1 MAEGSI
7 PELPTRAK
15 PSMRIFYICRRVPF
29 PPDRGDKIAAF
40 NEIRH
45 LAARHE
51 VHVFC
56 LGDGMQDLTN
66 IPGLQNYAKSVTTAP
81 VDEFTIKLRALA
93 ALFTGQP
100 LSVAALNEVKLHDA
114 IQKKFAGLRP
124 DLIIVYS
131 CNMAQFAEH
140 FPDVPRIMHFGDLD
154 SLKWRQYA
162 ERSSIPLNWVYA
174 VEAQRLLGYE
184 RQIGRIF
191 SHALVH
197 TEIEKDDFE
206 RLIPGI
212 PVTVVGN
219 GVDLEYFRSAGET
232 KKPASVVF
240 TGVMDYRPNIDAVV
254 WFCNEILPIVQTEIP
269 AANFTICGSRPAPAV
284 RRLAKR
290 RGVTVTGW
298 VPDARPYLDRA
309 EVFVAPLRMARGIQ
323 NKLLEALAMG
333 LPCVAST
340 AAWRGTVIAHGHG
353 ILATDEPREFAGH
366 VLDLLRNGGRRAE
379 MAQRARDAAEAN
391 YHWEVQMAR
400 LDEVIAAA
408 VSPPTPTAAAC
419 SESASPNIPVLPD
432 RSGVGA
438 K

>member
-1 MAEGSI
+1 
-7 PELPTRAK
+7 
-15 PSMRIFYICRRVPF
+15 MRIFYICRRVPF

-56 LGDGMQDLTN
+56 LGDGVRDLAN
-66 IPGLQNYAKSVTTAP
+66 ISGLQNYAKSVTTAP

-93 ALFTGQP
+93 ALFTGQA
-100 LSVAALNEVKLHDA
+100 LSVAALNEMKLHDA
-114 IQKKFAGLRP
+114 IQKKFAELRP

-140 FPDVPRIMHFGDLD
+140 FPEVPRIMHFGDLD

-162 ERSSIPLNWVYA
+162 GRSSMPLNWVYA
-174 VEAQRLLGYE
+174 IEARRLLGYE
-184 RQIGRIF
+184 RYIAKIF

-219 GVDLEYFRSAGET
+219 GVDLEYFRSAGEA
-232 KKPASVVF
+232 KQPASVVF

-269 AANFTICGSRPAPAV
+269 AVNFTICGSRPAPAV

-290 RGVTVTGW
+290 RGITVTGW
-298 VPDARPYLDRA
+298 VPDARLYLDRA
-309 EVFVAPLRMARGIQ
+309 EVFVAPLRMARGVQ

-340 AAWRGTVIAHGHG
+340 AAWSGTVIRDGEG
-353 ILATDEPREFAGH
+353 ILVTDEPMEFARH
-366 VLDLLRNGGRRAE
+366 VVDMLRDSTRRAE
-379 MAQRARDAAEAN
+379 MARRARAAAEAN
-391 YHWEVQMAR
+391 YRWEDQLAR
-400 LDEVIAAA
+400 LDQVIGAA
-408 VSPPTPTAAAC
+408 VSRPLPT
-419 SESASPNIPVLPD
+419 SAPVD
-432 RSGVGA
+432 R
-438 K
+438 